1 MLTLARKLRY
11 KKIDTN
17 VKQSRLFLFSL
28 DKMRGQCDWSGV
40 ILFINLTPF
49 FLWLKHQTARKKC
62 MSTNI
67 PKRTVRK

>member
-49 FLWLKHQTARKKC
+49 FLWLKH
-62 MSTNI
+62 
-67 PKRTVRK
+67 